1 MRVPSVSGSPGTSEY
16 AVRVRVAVAR
26 GRGGLVR
33 VSRSFRRGHRRRR
46 AVARE
51 SNTVGGVAVSYLK
64 GGHTWAWV
72 EQ

>member
-1 MRVPSVSGSPGTSEY
+1 LRWLGAGVDLSALAGVSD
-16 AVRVRVAVAR
+16 A
-26 GRGGLVR
+26 
-33 VSRSFRRGHRRRR
+33 GHPRRR
-46 AVARE
+46 AGARE